1 MQFRRA
7 ARLSSDSIVNHG
19 ASGMS
24 VTANI
29 SSLARENS
37 THFSRDLRSIG
48 LSFQRFR
55 GSLARSWKRRSCS
68 PSLTENQYLSRMI
81 PERTSIRSN
90 SGHARSH
97 SACCSGVQNPS
108 TRSTP
113 PRLYQERSRITI
125 SPAAGRWAT

>member
-7 ARLSSDSIVNHG
+7 ARLSSDSIVIHG

-29 SSLARENS
+29 SSLALENS
-37 THFSRDLRSIG
+37 AHFSRDLRSIG
-48 LSFQRFR
+48 LSFQRLS
-55 GSLARSWKRRSCS
+55 GSCARSWKRRSCS
-68 PSLTENQYLSRMI
+68 ASLTENQYFNSTM

-90 SGHARSH
+90 SGHERSH
-97 SACCSGVQNPS
+97 SVYSSGVQNPS

-113 PRLYQERSRITI
+113 PRLYQE
-125 SPAAGRWAT
+125 